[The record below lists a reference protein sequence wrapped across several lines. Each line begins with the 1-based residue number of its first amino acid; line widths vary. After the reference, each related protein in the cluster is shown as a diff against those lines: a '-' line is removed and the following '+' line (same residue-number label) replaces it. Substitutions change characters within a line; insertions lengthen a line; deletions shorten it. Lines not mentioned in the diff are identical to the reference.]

1 MTERRYGKYKLR
13 GSTAGTVWGQSN
25 DSRGSGWRS
34 SVTEIEL
41 AVAALRSDAGD
52 DRAAAVLPVF
62 LLRPFARYR

>member
-41 AVAALRSDAGD
+41 AVAALRSDAEKT
-52 DRAAAVLPVF
+52 A
-62 LLRPFARYR
+62 LLFCQSLLKPFAR